1 MSNIQ
6 FPKLTFPRLTPKT
19 FHPLRGHIIP
29 PRSMVHH
36 GAVGNYIDQLI
47 KTHLRNPF
55 HANTVVDLI
64 KFGIEI
70 KSKDIDT
77 NTSWSIGS
85 MTIADI
91 VNTPYVNSSIYA
103 KMQALLL
110 VTTNHKFGSITDT
123 MLVYLD
129 MDEVQVPLEQT
140 YESLRKQLTV
150 KWNAYQAKVKAHL
163 DKGELAEAYKPM
175 VFSPW
180 ENVKADYGMFEYM
193 SGTSYQFRMSQTQ
206 MNFIT
211 DTALKQTGFE
221 KHFVF

>member
-6 FPKLTFPRLTPKT
+6 FPRLTFPRLTPQT
-19 FHPLRGHIIP
+19 FYPLKGHPIP
-29 PRSMVHH
+29 PKSTVYH
-36 GAVGNYIDQLI
+36 GAAGNYIDHLI
-47 KTHLRNPF
+47 KTHLRNPY
-55 HANTVVDLI
+55 HANSVVDLV

-85 MTIADI
+85 MTIQDI
-91 VNTPYVNSSIYA
+91 VNTPYVNSCIYA

-110 VTTNHKFGSITDT
+110 VTTNHKFESITDT

-129 MDEVQVPLEQT
+129 MDEVQAPLEQT

-150 KWNAYQAKVKAHL
+150 KWNAYQLKVKQHL
-163 DKGELAEAYKPM
+163 LNGELDEAYKPM
-175 VFSPW
+175 QFSPW
-180 ENVKADYGMFEYM
+180 ENVKADYGMFEYTA
-193 SGTSYQFRMSQTQ
+193 GTSYQFRMSQSQ

-211 DTALKQTGFE
+211 DIALKQASFE
-221 KHFVF
+221 KHFAY